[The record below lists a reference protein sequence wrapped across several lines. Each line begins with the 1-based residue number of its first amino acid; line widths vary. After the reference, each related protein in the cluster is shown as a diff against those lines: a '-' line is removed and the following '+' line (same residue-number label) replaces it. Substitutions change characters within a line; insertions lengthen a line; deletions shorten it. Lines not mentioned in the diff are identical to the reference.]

1 MRTDSTDML
10 SLHVP
15 LPCELGFR
23 QTMLS
28 DPATMAYNAPWFPPD
43 GCIEFPE
50 TKWDEWYKRWIGH
63 EPERFYAY
71 LRRTGDGAFVGDVC
85 WHRIPDEEACEIGVV
100 IHSPHRGHGY
110 GKQGLF
116 LLTERAFRI
125 GNVPALCNTFESTRT
140 AARRI
145 HRAAGFRETEGRDG
159 LLYLYLTRDEYLNT
173 P

>member
-1 MRTDSTDML
+1 MCTDSTVML

-15 LPCELGFR
+15 LLCELGFR

-28 DPATMAYNAPWFPPD
+28 DPETMRYNAPWFPPD

-50 TKWDEWYKRWIGH
+50 TRWSEWHARWIGQ

-71 LRRTGDGAFVGDVC
+71 LRRNGDGAFVGEVC

-100 IHSPHRGHGY
+100 IYSPYRGHGY

-116 LLTERAFRI
+116 LLTEQAFRKC
-125 GNVPALCNTFESTRT
+125 NVPVLCNTFEADRT
-140 AARRI
+140 AARLI
-145 HRAAGFRETEGRDG
+145 HRAAGFRETEGWNG
-159 LLYLYLTRDEYLNT
+159 MIHLCLTRDEYLNT
-173 P
+173 M

>member
-1 MRTDSTDML
+1 MRTDTADVL

-15 LPCELGFR
+15 LLRELGFR

-28 DPATMAYNAPWFPPD
+28 DPATMSYNAPWFPPD

-71 LRRTGDGAFVGDVC
+71 LRRNSDGAFVGEIC
-85 WHRIPDEEACEIGVV
+85 WHRLPNANACEIGVV
-100 IHSPHRGHGY
+100 IHSPYRGCGY

-116 LLTERAFRI
+116 LLTEQAFLKD
-125 GNVPALCNTFESTRT
+125 GVPALCNTFESTRT

-145 HRAAGFRETEGRDG
+145 HRAAGFRETEGEDD
-159 LLYLYLTRDEYLNT
+159 LLHLYLTRNEHLNAT
-173 P
+173 